1 MHALMY
7 ARTCHGCDR
16 EYYNRGSLQP
26 VYLEVL
32 YIGSARQ
39 FLADEGIQSKEGTE
53 AVEMQQVC
61 VLLPLLRTNYMAP
74 R

>member
-1 MHALMY
+1 MLHALMY
-7 ARTCHGCDR
+7 ARTGHGCDR

-26 VYLEVL
+26 VYLVEVL

-39 FLADEGIQSKEGTE
+39 FMADEGVQSKEGRSRSKT
-53 AVEMQQVC
+53 ASVRFASFV
-61 VLLPLLRTNYMAP
+61 TNYMAP